1 MYKILIL
8 LNSFILLLGC
18 NQHSNLVVKKTLP
31 AEPFVYLE
39 KPFELKWKIEKKSII
54 TLPENVNK
62 KLKAICNNHNKVVL
76 VKVKTFSN
84 DTAIGTFDCRI

>member
-8 LNSFILLLGC
+8 LNSFILFFGC

-31 AEPFVYLE
+31 AEPIVYLE

-62 KLKAICNNHNKVVL
+62 KLTC
-76 VKVKTFSN
+76 
-84 DTAIGTFDCRI
+84 DTLTTK